1 MDKIDILEYRGG
13 MTGSISLGIP
23 SVRSQEPDVAGRP
36 NTPLLTDRFGRI
48 GRDLRVSL
56 TDKCNLRC
64 QYCMPEE
71 GIDPLPNDRLLNDDE
86 IVRLISIALD
96 KLGIEEIRF
105 TGGEPLLRKGLE
117 SIVGQVSHMTN
128 HLGVKPEMSLTT
140 NALGLAKRA
149 GKLKEAGLDRV
160 NISIDSIDREVYA
173 KLTRRDRLK
182 DAVEGAKVA
191 QEVGLTPVKVN
202 AVLMP
207 GVNDDQ
213 ASPLLAFCLD
223 NGYELR
229 FIEYMPLGPRGS
241 WKRGDMITAED
252 ILDMLEKDFTLT
264 PLGDTVRG
272 TSPAEL
278 WGVAEGEHPAGR
290 VGIIASVT
298 RPFCG
303 TCDRTRLTADGKI
316 RNCLFGQSEIDL
328 MGMMRDGASDDEIAD
343 RWRGAMWIKKAGHG
357 IDDEGFLQPD
367 RPMSAIGG

>member
-1 MDKIDILEYRGG
+1 MN
-13 MTGSISLGIP
+13 SSVALGIP
-23 SVRSQEPDVAGRP
+23 TVRSAVPDVSGRP
-36 NTPLLTDRFGRI
+36 KTPLLTDRFGRI

-71 GIDPLPNDRLLNDDE
+71 GIQALPNYRLLTDDE
-86 IVRLISIALD
+86 IVRLISISLE

-105 TGGEPLLRKGLE
+105 TGGEPLLRKSLE
-117 SIVGQVSHMTN
+117 TIVGVAATMKN
-128 HLGVKPEMSLTT
+128 HLGEKPELSLTT

-149 GKLKEAGLDRV
+149 QKLKDAGLDRV
-160 NISIDSIDREVYA
+160 NISIDSIDREGYA
-173 KLTRRDRLK
+173 TLTRRDRLK

-191 QEVGLTPVKVN
+191 QEVGLTPVKIN

-223 NGYELR
+223 HGYQLR

-241 WKRGDMITAED
+241 WKREGMITAED
-252 ILDMLEKDFTLT
+252 ILAKLEKDYRLT

-278 WGVAEGEHPAGR
+278 WQAESDDHPTGN

-303 TCDRTRLTADGKI
+303 NCDRTRLTADGKI
-316 RNCLFGQSEIDL
+316 RNCLFGDSEIDL